1 MGCFSSPKAVS
12 APTVNYNAPS
22 MYNDPNY
29 AGSQS
34 SLMPF
39 ASALMSGKGLPP
51 AYADLGQSNSP
62 QFQAML
68 KNATGNILGAT
79 QDQMA
84 GQGIGDSG
92 VAASA
97 AAGAV
102 GNTTSQLTW
111 QDFLNSQSN
120 QMNMM
125 QEGAGIMEN
134 VGSMALTNQGQ
145 TNEFNLSNASQ
156 SLDASKTNASNAI
169 QTGEFNDQMQEQQN
183 QMWGQM
189 ISAGIGAIGNVAGMG
204 MLGGFGGSGTGTPSV
219 GTNPMNN
226 GWGSFT
232 SPYQKPDLTQAF
244 SFSR

>member
-1 MGCFSSPKAVS
+1 MGCFSSPKSVS

-134 VGSMALTNQGQ
+134 VGSMGLTNQGQ
-145 TNEFNLSNASQ
+145 ENQFNLSNASQ
-156 SLDASKTNASNAI
+156 SLDASKTNASNSLEA
-169 QTGEFNDQMQEQQN
+169 QKFNDQMQEQQN

-189 ISAGIGAIGNVAGMG
+189 ISAGIGALGNVAGMG
-204 MLGGFGGSGTGTPSV
+204 MLGGFGGGGGAAAGAGGLPS
-219 GTNPMNN
+219 
-226 GWGSFT
+226 T
-232 SPYQKPDLTQAF
+232 SSMMSMYAPLTI
-244 SFSR
+244 

>member
-1 MGCFSSPKAVS
+1 MGCFSSPKSVS

-22 MYNDPNY
+22 MYNDSNY
-29 AGSQS
+29 AASQA

-39 ASALMSGKGLPP
+39 ASSLMSGKGLPP
-51 AYADLGQSNSP
+51 AYAGLITPNSP
-62 QFQAML
+62 QFQQML
-68 KNATGNILGAT
+68 QRTTGNILGAT

-125 QEGAGIMEN
+125 QQGAGIMEN
-134 VGSMALTNQGQ
+134 VGSMGLTNQGQ
-145 TNEFNLSNASQ
+145 ENQFNLSNASQ
-156 SLDASKTNASNAI
+156 ELDASKTNASNSLQA
-169 QTGEFNDQMQEQQN
+169 QQFNDQMQEQQN

-189 ISAGIGAIGNVAGMG
+189 ISAGIGALGNVAGMG
-204 MLGGFGGSGTGTPSV
+204 MLGGFGGGGGAAAGAGGLPS
-219 GTNPMNN
+219 
-226 GWGSFT
+226 T
-232 SPYQKPDLTQAF
+232 SSMMSMYAPLTI
-244 SFSR
+244 